1 MIKINKI
8 LSLFIITVFC
18 LFGVSYFIEVN
29 AASNGIGTVN
39 QTYSR
44 TIVPGAT
51 YTYTESDNGSPQ
63 KNYVLEYNSKNSDVE
78 ALAVYGENAFGGD
91 TLSTNIALAESRGY
105 TVIAGVNGSPFDTSN
120 GTTTG
125 TLISNGKIISSNS
138 GVSTYD
144 SFAIKSDGT
153 MFIGKSNLTFS
164 YKTIDPSSLNPIV
177 VRG

>member
-1 MIKINKI
+1 MIKLNKI
-8 LSLFIITVFC
+8 LSLFIVTVFC
-18 LFGVSYFIEVN
+18 LFAVSFFIEVN
-29 AASNGIGTVN
+29 AATNGIGTVN

-44 TIVPGAT
+44 TIVPGAV
-51 YTYTESDNGSPQ
+51 YTYTESDNGDPQ
-63 KNYVLEYNSKNSDVE
+63 KNYVFEYNPKNSDVE

-91 TLSTNIALAESRGY
+91 TLSTNIALAQSRGY

-125 TLISNGKIISSNS
+125 TLISNGKLISSNS

-153 MFIGKSNLTFS
+153 MFIGKSNCINI
-164 YKTIDPSSLNPIV
+164 YNSSITCFK
-177 VRG
+177 